1 MGSSQRGSEGD
12 IDKKNRG
19 WEPNPL
25 SLNGKIQPLKTQKPR
40 GTTVAKKTTGRKHK
54 IRKIHSRKLVIDDQG
69 ASRFAGLSL
78 VDQLA
83 SRLGTWSFA
92 QKVLPVRGGRH
103 QRIDILKGGVAG
115 LLSGSR
121 GTAALE
127 AIRQDEAVLR
137 MMGVKS
143 LPGGKGFWEDLA
155 KLGEEQ
161 TLKGMHHLCAR
172 TARQVL
178 KKLEPEDLQIEHG
191 FIPLFGDGTLLE
203 GSHRRE
209 GTKTISEK
217 GSGLMWGAW
226 MFGPM
231 LAAHHLCGEGEG
243 EQRALFDTL
252 GSVLDEVVDPL
263 GGRNDVLVLMD
274 SLHGDGP
281 SLERL
286 EAERLM
292 SIIGANKLD
301 LVRKRLMDLPE
312 DAWKKVPDK
321 KRRKGLADEEVCVV
335 YVQCEGWSQKR
346 RVVAKRFRS
355 EGEIIW
361 HYSGVF
367 SSVAPRR
374 VGCHEET
381 DLNYMIRIWRLY
393 DRKMGMEDQFKDLL
407 TDLCGHNPPCR
418 ELVRNRGYYA
428 LLALAFNL
436 ARGVDQIAGVE
447 ERRKQRKE
455 RRRHSSR
462 LRINTLRRH
471 LFALS
476 GLIRVHSRQ
485 LVVRLIGGG
494 REHLEWFDRWWQAL
508 ARC

>member
-1 MGSSQRGSEGD
+1 
-12 IDKKNRG
+12 
-19 WEPNPL
+19 
-25 SLNGKIQPLKTQKPR
+25 
-40 GTTVAKKTTGRKHK
+40 VAKKTVGRKHK
-54 IRKIHSRKLVIDDQG
+54 THKIHSRKLEIDDQG
-69 ASRFAGLSL
+69 ASSFAGLSL
-78 VDQLA
+78 IDLFA
-83 SRLGTWSFA
+83 SRLGIWSFA
-92 QKVLPVRGGRH
+92 QKVLPVRGGTH
-103 QRIDILKGGVAG
+103 DRIDILKGGVAG

-121 GTAALE
+121 GTATLE
-127 AIRQDEAVLR
+127 AIRQDEAALR
-137 MMGVKS
+137 MMGVES
-143 LPGGKGFWEDLA
+143 LPCEKGFWEDLA

-161 TLKGMHHLCAR
+161 TLKGMSRLCAR
-172 TARQVL
+172 TARQTL
-178 KKLEPEDLQIEHG
+178 RRLEPEDFQIDHG

-203 GSHRRE
+203 GSARRE

-252 GSVLDEVVDPL
+252 GAVLNEVVDPL
-263 GGRNDVLVLMD
+263 GRRRDVLVLMD

-286 EAERLM
+286 ESERLM

-301 LVRKRLMDLPE
+301 LVKKRLMELPE
-312 DAWKKVPDK
+312 NAWMKVPEQ
-321 KRRKGLADEEVCVV
+321 KRRKGLSDEEVCVV
-335 YVQCEGWSQKR
+335 YVQCENWSKKR

-367 SSVAPRR
+367 SSVPPQRIGYG
-374 VGCHEET
+374 VET
-381 DLNYMIRIWRLY
+381 DLNYMIRIWKLY

-407 TDLCGHNPPCR
+407 TDLCGHNPPSR
-418 ELVRNRGYYA
+418 ELIRNRGYYA

-447 ERRKQRKE
+447 ERRELRKK
-455 RRRHSSR
+455 RKRSSSR

-471 LFALS
+471 LFALP
-476 GLIRVHSRQ
+476 GLVRVHSRQ
-485 LVVRLIGGG
+485 MTVCLIGGG
-494 REHLEWFDRWWQAL
+494 RKHLEWFSLWWKAL
-508 ARC
+508 ASC

>member
-1 MGSSQRGSEGD
+1 
-12 IDKKNRG
+12 
-19 WEPNPL
+19 
-25 SLNGKIQPLKTQKPR
+25 
-40 GTTVAKKTTGRKHK
+40 VAKKTAGRKHK
-54 IRKIHSRKLVIDDQG
+54 IRKIHSRKLEIDNQG
-69 ASRFAGLSL
+69 ASSFAGLSL

-92 QKVLPVRGGRH
+92 QKVLPKRGGRH
-103 QRIDILKGGVAG
+103 ERIDILKGGVAG

-137 MMGVKS
+137 MMGIES
-143 LPGGKGFWEDLA
+143 LPGEKGFWEDLA

-161 TLKGMHHLCAR
+161 TLEGMHRLCTR

-178 KKLEPEDLQIEHG
+178 QKLDPEDFQIEHG

-209 GTKTISEK
+209 GTKTIAEK
-217 GSGLMWGAW
+217 GSGLMWAAW

-231 LAAHHLCGEGEG
+231 LAGNHLCGEGEG
-243 EQRALFDTL
+243 EQRALFDML
-252 GSVLDEVVDPL
+252 GSVLNDVVDPL
-263 GGRNDVLVLMD
+263 GLRSDVLVLMD

-301 LVRKRLMDLPE
+301 LVKRRLMELPE
-312 DAWKKVPDK
+312 NAWKKVPEN
-321 KRRKGLADEEVCVV
+321 KRRNGLSDEEVCVV
-335 YVQCEGWSQKR
+335 YVQCEGWDKKR
-346 RVVAKRFRS
+346 RVVAKRFRY

-367 SSVAPRR
+367 SSIPPRR
-374 VGCHEET
+374 IGCNAET
-381 DLNYMIRIWRLY
+381 DIDYMTRIWKLY

-407 TDLCGHNPPCR
+407 TDLYGHNPPCR
-418 ELVRNRGYYA
+418 ELVRNRGYYS
-428 LLALAFNL
+428 LLVLSFNL
-436 ARGVDQIAGVE
+436 ARGVDQLAGVE
-447 ERRKQRKE
+447 ERRKLHKE
-455 RRRHSSR
+455 RKRVSSR

-471 LFALS
+471 LFALP
-476 GLIRVHSRQ
+476 GLIRVHSRR

-494 REHLEWFDRWWQAL
+494 REPLEWFERWWQAL

>member
-1 MGSSQRGSEGD
+1 MVESGYN
-12 IDKKNRG
+12 KPKNR
-19 WEPNPL
+19 EVF
-25 SLNGKIQPLKTQKPR
+25 
-40 GTTVAKKTTGRKHK
+40 TVAKKSSGRNHK
-54 IRKIHSRKLVIDDQG
+54 IRKIHSRKLEIDDQG
-69 ASRFAGLSL
+69 ASSFAGLSL

-92 QKVLPVRGGRH
+92 QKVLPDRGGRH
-103 QRIDILKGGVAG
+103 ERIDILKGGVAG

-137 MMGVKS
+137 MMGIES
-143 LPGGKGFWEDLA
+143 LPGEKGFWEDLA
-155 KLGEEQ
+155 KLGDEQ
-161 TLKGMHHLCAR
+161 TLEGMHRLCAR
-172 TARQVL
+172 TAKQVL
-178 KKLEPEDLQIEHG
+178 RKLEPEDFQIEHG
-191 FIPLFGDGTLLE
+191 FLPLFGDGTLLE

-209 GTKTISEK
+209 GTKTIPEK
-217 GSGLMWGAW
+217 GSGLMWTAW

-231 LAAHHLCGEGEG
+231 LAGNHLCAEGEG

-252 GSVLDEVVDPL
+252 GPVLDEVIGPL
-263 GGRNDVLVLMD
+263 GLRNDVLVLMD

-286 EAERLM
+286 EAEGLM

-301 LVRKRLMDLPE
+301 LVKKRLMELPE
-312 DAWKKVPDK
+312 NAWKKVPEN
-321 KRRKGLADEEVCVV
+321 KRRKGLSDEEVCVV
-335 YVQCEGWSQKR
+335 YVQCEGWSKKR
-346 RVVAKRFRS
+346 RVVAKRFRR

-367 SSVAPRR
+367 SSIPPRR
-374 VGCHEET
+374 VGCSEET
-381 DLNYMIRIWRLY
+381 DLNYMMRIWKLY

-418 ELVRNRGYYA
+418 ELVRNRGYYS

-447 ERRKQRKE
+447 ERRRLRRERK
-455 RRRHSSR
+455 RVSSR

-471 LFALS
+471 LFALP
-476 GLIRVHSRQ
+476 GLIRVHSRR
-485 LVVRLIGGG
+485 LVIRLIGGG
-494 REHLEWFDRWWQAL
+494 RTHLEWFERWWQAL

>member
-1 MGSSQRGSEGD
+1 M
-12 IDKKNRG
+12 
-19 WEPNPL
+19 
-25 SLNGKIQPLKTQKPR
+25 
-40 GTTVAKKTTGRKHK
+40 AKKTTGKKHK

-69 ASRFAGLSL
+69 ASSFAGLSL
-78 VDQLA
+78 VYQLA

-143 LPGGKGFWEDLA
+143 LPGEKGFWEDLA

-172 TARQVL
+172 AARQVL

-203 GSHRRE
+203 GSRRRE

-252 GSVLDEVVDPL
+252 GSVLNEV
-263 GGRNDVLVLMD
+263 
-274 SLHGDGP
+274 
-281 SLERL
+281 
-286 EAERLM
+286 
-292 SIIGANKLD
+292 
-301 LVRKRLMDLPE
+301 
-312 DAWKKVPDK
+312 
-321 KRRKGLADEEVCVV
+321 
-335 YVQCEGWSQKR
+335 
-346 RVVAKRFRS
+346 
-355 EGEIIW
+355 
-361 HYSGVF
+361 
-367 SSVAPRR
+367 
-374 VGCHEET
+374 
-381 DLNYMIRIWRLY
+381 
-393 DRKMGMEDQFKDLL
+393 
-407 TDLCGHNPPCR
+407 
-418 ELVRNRGYYA
+418 
-428 LLALAFNL
+428 
-436 ARGVDQIAGVE
+436 
-447 ERRKQRKE
+447 
-455 RRRHSSR
+455 
-462 LRINTLRRH
+462 
-471 LFALS
+471 
-476 GLIRVHSRQ
+476 LIRWDVATMC
-485 LVVRLIGGG
+485 
-494 REHLEWFDRWWQAL
+494 WF
-508 ARC
+508 